1 VALADGT
8 LTIWTTII
16 CGLSL
21 FSWRDR
27 PKSIIRLPTVPL
39 RLASCFNI
47 SSHLLIRLCE
57 IICRTV
63 TVSRVA
69 NFIRQP
75 RSEVATF
82 TAHGADRICRSEVR
96 GTMAQR
102 SFLTV
107 ERIADWLPI
116 AVFASLPI
124 VGLVAGPFSPTPAA
138 QRRGWSNGG
147 ELRSLVM
154 WPGRCPTPV
163 L

>member
-1 VALADGT
+1 MALADGT

-47 SSHLLIRLCE
+47 SSYLLIGLCE
-57 IICRTV
+57 IILPHRDGVACRELHK
-63 TVSRVA
+63 R
-69 NFIRQP
+69 P
-75 RSEVATF
+75 RLEVATLA
-82 TAHGADRICRSEVR
+82 AHGADRICRSEVR

-124 VGLVAGPFSPTPAA
+124 VGLVAGLPSS
-138 QRRGWSNGG
+138 R
-147 ELRSLVM
+147 
-154 WPGRCPTPV
+154 
-163 L
+163 